1 MAKILPH
8 TLSSNKRKELLK
20 SFYDF
25 VATLD
30 REETE
35 EFFHNFLTNS
45 EKIIFARRLRIAK
58 LLLQGFSSAEVRKKL
73 GVGIST
79 VQFVRNWIEDELAE
93 RRAKQKLPL
102 R

>member
-8 TLSSNKRKELLK
+8 SLSSNKRKELLK
-20 SFYDF
+20 GFYDF

-35 EFFHNFLTNS
+35 EFFRNFLTDS
-45 EKIIFARRLRIAK
+45 EKIIFGRRLKVARM
-58 LLLQGFSSAEVRKKL
+58 LLQGFTSSQVRKKL
-73 GVGIST
+73 GIGVST
-79 VQFVRNWIEDELAE
+79 FQFVQNWIKDELAE

-102 R
+102 K